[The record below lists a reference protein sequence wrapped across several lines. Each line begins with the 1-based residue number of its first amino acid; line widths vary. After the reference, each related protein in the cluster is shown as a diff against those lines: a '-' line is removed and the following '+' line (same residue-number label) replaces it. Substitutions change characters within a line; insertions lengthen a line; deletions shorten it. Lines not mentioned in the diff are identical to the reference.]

1 MPYSVAS
8 RTLAVTPIVAL
19 FDNFSASLCQFN
31 GAENWSVHSKHHYRA
46 WRGARWNIKGIG
58 YGRKLLERLNN
69 ELGSAGKCWGI
80 SNQ

>member
-31 GAENWSVHSKHHYRA
+31 GAGNCTVHANNPTSVIDM
-46 WRGARWNIKGIG
+46 GLILG
-58 YGRKLLERLNN
+58 Y
-69 ELGSAGKCWGI
+69 LGCTTV
-80 SNQ
+80 